1 MKSWVFILESIA
13 FSWVIAMKKMN
24 ELFEN
29 HLLTIFEL
37 AKSVIQFMSN
47 LKVLL
52 ISTPNKALIY
62 SKKMWQLIAS
72 LFLRS
77 ANLFGLTVQKTE
89 VIIQERS
96 PFPVA
101 PTTSGLRAQTKAVVY
116 QASVYLHCS
125 MEQKPGPYIATML
138 GFLRPST
145 SNASSRSLA
154 SLGKTVFPTSLNALA
169 HPASRQL

>member
-1 MKSWVFILESIA
+1 
-13 FSWVIAMKKMN
+13 
-24 ELFEN
+24 
-29 HLLTIFEL
+29 
-37 AKSVIQFMSN
+37 MSN
-47 LKVLL
+47 LKVYL

-101 PTTSGLRAQTKAVVY
+101 PTLSINREPQVSGHKQKRQSIR
-116 QASVYLHCS
+116 QCVYLHCS